1 MNVKILQIIYYP
13 KSTMKRKKNPTMCL
27 ISGISNTDN
36 LGIMSSIWK
45 TNRDVTTSLDTHFI
59 IVLFKTYWVG

>member
-1 MNVKILQIIYYP
+1 
-13 KSTMKRKKNPTMCL
+13 MCL

>member
-36 LGIMSSIWK
+36 LGIMSSMENK
-45 TNRDVTTSLDTHFI
+45 QRCN
-59 IVLFKTYWVG
+59 Y